1 MQVRKHFRRTALA
14 AVAAVA
20 VGAPAASAMPIQDG
34 GGYVPAGASQDMHA
48 STVQPGLESTVTGG
62 DLRTEATKST
72 AGTRIDSVDA
82 VAADLRT
89 EATKSTAGTRID
101 TGDVLTADLRTEA
114 ARSPLESRIDT
125 GDVLSADLRTEAA
138 KVPVTAPEPVTAT
151 DGGGDPVDWPL
162 VGLLLAG
169 TLALAGAA
177 LVVSRRPAGHA
188 H

>member
-82 VAADLRT
+82 VTADLRT
-89 EATKSTAGTRID
+89 EAT
-101 TGDVLTADLRTEA
+101 
-114 ARSPLESRIDT
+114 RSPLESRIDT
-125 GDVLSADLRTEAA
+125 GDVLTADLRTEAA

>member
-1 MQVRKHFRRTALA
+1 MQVRKHFPRTALA
-14 AVAAVA
+14 AVAALA
-20 VGAPAASAMPIQDG
+20 VGTPAASAMPIQDR
-34 GGYVPAGASQDMHA
+34 GYVPAGASQDMHA

-62 DLRTEATKST
+62 DLRTEAAKST
-72 AGTRIDSVDA
+72 AEARIDSVDA
-82 VAADLRT
+82 VTADLRT
-89 EATKSTAGTRID
+89 EAT
-101 TGDVLTADLRTEA
+101 
-114 ARSPLESRIDT
+114 RSPLESRIDT
-125 GDVLSADLRTEAA
+125 GDGLSADLRTEAA

-151 DGGGDPVDWPL
+151 DGGGDPIEWPL

>member
-14 AVAAVA
+14 AVAVAAVA
-20 VGAPAASAMPIQDG
+20 AGAPAASAMPIQDG

-82 VAADLRT
+82 VTADLRT
-89 EATKSTAGTRID
+89 EAT
-101 TGDVLTADLRTEA
+101 
-114 ARSPLESRIDT
+114 RSPLESRIDT
-125 GDVLSADLRTEAA
+125 GDVLTADLRTEAA

-162 VGLLLAG
+162 VGLLFAG

>member
-62 DLRTEATKST
+62 DLRTEAAKST
-72 AGTRIDSVDA
+72 AETRIDSVDA
-82 VAADLRT
+82 VTADLRT
-89 EATKSTAGTRID
+89 EAT
-101 TGDVLTADLRTEA
+101 
-114 ARSPLESRIDT
+114 RSPLESRIDT
-125 GDVLSADLRTEAA
+125 GDGLSADLRTEAA